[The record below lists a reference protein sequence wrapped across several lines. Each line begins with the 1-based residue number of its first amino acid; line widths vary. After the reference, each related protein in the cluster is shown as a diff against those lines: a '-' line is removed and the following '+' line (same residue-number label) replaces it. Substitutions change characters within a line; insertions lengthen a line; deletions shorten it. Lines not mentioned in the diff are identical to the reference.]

1 MSGLVSE
8 LQKACLDSNLR
19 TAEVLQKAYVV
30 ARKLGIK
37 EFEDW
42 ISKEINGYQINDK
55 IPDYRFVTGQ
65 VKVWNPYHGW
75 IPVIA
80 DDPRSQEILN
90 SRPSSQ
96 PLGSLE
102 DALVRSRTGNN
113 LMMTFTPEQE
123 RDILGENSLY
133 ANPKL
138 HLSPGVVQGIVDKV
152 RHIVLRWCLD
162 LEAKGIIGEGM
173 TFSEQEKKAAE
184 SSQNIQIHYHGN
196 VSQSQVATVR
206 SSQMITTSVNLDEMK
221 TFVKELREHIEKLRL
236 ATDQQAQVLA
246 DLAAIESQ
254 LSAPKPSGGIIAEA
268 YKSIRNITEGMIGSL
283 LASGVLSKLPPM

>member
-8 LQKACLDSNLR
+8 LQKACLDSNVR

-42 ISKEINGYQINDK
+42 VSKEINGYQSADK
-55 IPDYRFVTGQ
+55 IADYRFVTGQ

-80 DDPRSQEILN
+80 DDPKSQAVLN
-90 SRPSSQ
+90 NRPSSQ

-102 DALVRSRTGNN
+102 DALVRSGTGNN
-113 LMMTFTPEQE
+113 LVMTFTPERE

-162 LEAKGIIGEGM
+162 LEAKGIVGEGM

-184 SSQNIQIHYHGN
+184 SAQNIQVHYHGN
-196 VSQSQVATVR
+196 VSQSQVANLSCRRR
-206 SSQMITTSVNLDEMK
+206 SLRAGLSPRLTNRLGTSPKGWSE
-221 TFVKELREHIEKLRL
+221 
-236 ATDQQAQVLA
+236 AY
-246 DLAAIESQ
+246 
-254 LSAPKPSGGIIAEA
+254 LSAVSCPNFRQCDDNLRFWNSWF
-268 YKSIRNITEGMIGSL
+268 
-283 LASGVLSKLPPM
+283 PMPNPTCAT